1 MRKNVTV
8 LNRYMYREISLS
20 DLCLDSLLCFENK
33 VVEAAAK
40 DFLPTVYQK
49 HSSMRTRKRMYM
61 G

>member
-1 MRKNVTV
+1 MRKNVTT

-20 DLCLDSLLCFENK
+20 DLCLDSLRFENK